1 MEPLPAA
8 VFASLRASV
17 ADFRRAV
24 EGLDAP
30 ALDWRPA
37 PDSNS
42 IAALVAHST
51 ASAAFWVR
59 AAADPAASHA
69 EYEEVRAGTF
79 SFVADSAGL
88 LRALDGFLDDVR
100 ASLGQV
106 RAETLADRRSWPD
119 WDGGEVSVAWCLVH
133 AAEHFREH
141 VGAAMLTRQLLPDQG
156 GN

>member
-1 MEPLPAA
+1 MEALPAA
-8 VFASLRASV
+8 IFASLRASV

-24 EGLDAP
+24 EGLDAS

-69 EYEEVRAGTF
+69 EYDEERAQTF
-79 SFVADSAGL
+79 SFASDSAAL
-88 LRALDGFLDDVR
+88 LQLLDSFLNNVR
-100 ASLGQV
+100 GSLEQV
-106 RAETLADRRSWPD
+106 RSETLAEGRSWPD
-119 WDGGEVSVAWCLVH
+119 WDGGTVTVAWCLVH

-141 VGAAMLTRQLLPDQG
+141 VAAAMLTRQLLPDHG
-156 GN
+156 V